1 MRIRDAVVT
10 AARVVGTHWGIWLR
24 TAVVLQLLAAL
35 VAGPTIALLLR
46 AALRAAGVGA
56 LTEASV
62 GQVVR
67 HPVAVIVL
75 LALTVVATVTVL
87 VQHAA
92 FVLLAR
98 ELRSGRLP
106 RIRDLASEGL
116 AAARRLAGP
125 QLGLVALYSFLLV
138 PLGGFTVGASLA
150 RGIELPPFIAG
161 ELQKTPLGTIAW
173 LVGLLVVLAVNLR
186 LVFVPTLLLTTART
200 PVAAFTA
207 SWRLTGGSTAARI
220 ALLALTIG
228 AASAALSAGLVTM
241 VVAVTRICDLVWPVA
256 SPVVAGLALTGVQA
270 VIVVGAGLLAG
281 FVSVALVT
289 LAAPDAGEVPGTPP
303 SVPAVQRAALPAAI
317 VVAAVAIAAV
327 ANTAALTRL
336 GTAPSTAVVA
346 HRGATYGAVE
356 NTLESLEA
364 AAALGADVVELD
376 VLQAG
381 DGGLVVVHDTNLRRI
396 AGVNRNV
403 WEMTTAE
410 LAATTVRQG
419 GREATLPTFEQFA
432 ERAAEL
438 GVPLL
443 VELKAHGHEHGDFV
457 GDVVAVLEKNGL
469 VEESL
474 VQAFDARTVEEIE
487 ARFPEVTTGWVVAFS
502 RGRLDV
508 GAADF
513 VTMEQT
519 SYSRAVLQQAH
530 ASGVQVFL
538 WTVTD
543 PVLMRAFMRDGVDGL
558 ITGYPSSALEQRK
571 AVAAETGMAGR
582 LEDTLRALVDW

>member
-1 MRIRDAVVT
+1 MAT
-10 AARVVGTHWGIWLR
+10 AARAVGTHWGIWLR

-67 HPVAVIVL
+67 HPVALIVL

-106 RIRDLASEGL
+106 RIRDLASAGL

-138 PLGGFTVGASLA
+138 PLGGFTVGASLS

-161 ELQKTPLGTIAW
+161 ELQKTPLGTTAW
-173 LVGLLVVLAVNLR
+173 LV
-186 LVFVPTLLLTTART
+186 
-200 PVAAFTA
+200 
-207 SWRLTGGSTAARI
+207 
-220 ALLALTIG
+220 
-228 AASAALSAGLVTM
+228 
-241 VVAVTRICDLVWPVA
+241 
-256 SPVVAGLALTGVQA
+256 
-270 VIVVGAGLLAG
+270 GLLAG

-289 LAAPDAGEVPGTPP
+289 LAAPDRGELPGPPP

-317 VVAAVAIAAV
+317 VVAAITIAAV

-336 GTAPSTAVVA
+336 GTAPRTAVVA

-487 ARFPEVTTGWVVAFS
+487 ARVPEVTTGWVVAFS

-558 ITGYPSSALEQRK
+558 ITGYPSRALEQRE